1 VLPKGSAP
9 SGRTQLFIRSKS
21 KLEKQDERT
30 YYVGDMKGFF
40 CVIYMIA
47 ASCVVAAPRVS
58 LERAPEGGIQ
68 PQVVVDS
75 KGAIHLL
82 YYKGD
87 AKTGNLFYTRRENDA
102 WWKTLRVNSRE
113 GSAIAAGTIR
123 GGQMAVGQGSRV
135 HVAWN
140 GSKPMPNS
148 SHEGA
153 PMLYARLNDAG
164 TAFEPERDLM
174 TFTGQLDGG
183 GSVAADNKGN
193 VYVAWHGSA
202 AEAKKGEAGRAVFV
216 AKSTDGG
223 ATFAKERQA
232 NAEPTGACGCCGLKA
247 FADRNGALHILY
259 RAATD
264 VVNRSEILLVS
275 NDGGN
280 SFRKRHDDPWKV
292 ASCPMSSA
300 AITEADDRVLTA
312 WETAGQVHLGIV
324 DGGKLSRVVPPG
336 GAGKRKHPVAAA
348 SKTGDI
354 LLVWT
359 DGTGWQRGGA
369 VAWQLFDRTGKP
381 LEERGREDG
390 VPVWSFAAACA
401 KPDGS
406 FVIVY

>member
-1 VLPKGSAP
+1 
-9 SGRTQLFIRSKS
+9 
-21 KLEKQDERT
+21 
-30 YYVGDMKGFF
+30 MKGLLG
-40 CVIYMIA
+40 VICMGA
-47 ASCVVAAPRVS
+47 ACCAVVAAPRVS
-58 LERAPEGGIQ
+58 LERTPEGGIQ
-68 PQVVVDS
+68 PQIVADAT
-75 KGAIHLL
+75 GTIHLL

-87 AKTGNLFYTRRENDA
+87 AKAGNLFYTRRQNDT
-102 WWKTLRVNSRE
+102 WGKTLRVNSRE

-123 GGQMAVGQGSRV
+123 GGQMAVGQGGRV

-140 GSKPMPNS
+140 GSKSMPDS
-148 SHEGA
+148 SHEGV

-202 AEAKKGEAGRAVFV
+202 PDAKKGEAGRAVYV

-232 NAEPTGACGCCGLKA
+232 NAEPTGTCGCCGLKA
-247 FADRNGALHILY
+247 FADRNGVLHILY

-264 VVNRSEILLVS
+264 VVNRSEILLIS

-300 AITEADDRVLTA
+300 AITEAYDRVLAA
-312 WETAGQVHLGIV
+312 WETAGQVHLGIL

-336 GAGKRKHPVAAA
+336 GAGKRKHPVAA
-348 SKTGDI
+348 SNQTGDI
-354 LLVWT
+354 LMVWT
-359 DGTGWQRGGA
+359 EGTGWQRGGA
-369 VAWQLFDRTGKP
+369 LAWQLFDKTGKP
-381 LEERGREDG
+381 LEERGREEG
-390 VPVWSFAAACA
+390 VPVWSFAAAYA